1 MSGSA
6 RELVHVSGLAEF
18 KQTLRDMVA
27 QLEEPQVEEVL
38 TEVGEFL
45 QHETRGNLPAHWLL
59 TESIGFD
66 VDAPNSGLVVGPRH
80 GFETEIGDP
89 AEYGIYHEFGTF
101 GYKETPKPGGGVY
114 RQGPTPARHYLER
127 AIQESETEVVQ
138 MISHT
143 INSII
148 ESKNV

>member
-27 QLEEPQVEEVL
+27 QLEESQVEETL
-38 TEVGEFL
+38 AEVGEFL
-45 QHETRGNLPAHWLL
+45 QHEARENLPSHWLL

-66 VDAPNSGLVVGPRH
+66 VDAPNSGVVVGPRH
-80 GFETEIGDP
+80 GFETNIGDP
-89 AEYGIYHEFGTF
+89 AEYGIYHEFGIF
-101 GYKETPKPGGGVY
+101 GYKEASKPDGGVY
-114 RQGPTPARHYLER
+114 CQGPTAARHYLER
-127 AIQESETEVVQ
+127 AIKESEAEVVRV
-138 MISHT
+138 IASK